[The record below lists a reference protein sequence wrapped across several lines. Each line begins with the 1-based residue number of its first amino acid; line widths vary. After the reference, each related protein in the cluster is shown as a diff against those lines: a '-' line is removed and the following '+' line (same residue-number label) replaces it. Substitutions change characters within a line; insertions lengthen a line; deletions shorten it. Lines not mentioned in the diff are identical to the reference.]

1 MSKKF
6 LDQTGLTY
14 LWTKLKTLLG
24 GKQDKVTGKG
34 LSTND
39 FSNTY
44 KTKLDG
50 IETGANKTTVD
61 SALSASST
69 NPVQNKII
77 NTALENKVDKISG
90 KGLSANDFTDTLK
103 TKLDGIASGANKTV
117 VDASLSTTSTNP
129 VQNKVINTALGNKVD
144 KVSGKGLSTNDFT
157 GELKTKLEGIE
168 EGAEKNYIVYNGA
181 RGYTEEELIGHLVS
195 IYSELNSSE
204 KIVVSITNTSGGSS
218 ENINYAYLF
227 EKSDYSDFETNKT
240 TYKFKLYDTN
250 YNIYTASITNL
261 PTNTYTYEVEN
272 LLNNKVDKVS
282 GKGLSTNDF
291 TTALKEKLEGITA
304 GATKIT
310 VDTALSSTSTN
321 PVQNKIINAALGNKV
336 DKISGKGL
344 STNDFTTALKEKLEN
359 QANDPYSTFVEGVIV
374 EYDGEVILEST
385 KTTSHAK
392 IDLSTFAKKSDVA
405 GIYKIKGTK
414 TFANLPA
421 VAETNEGDVYNVS
434 DAFTTTSKFVEGQGK
449 GYPAGTNV
457 VCVNSDGVKLWDVLS
472 GFIDLSGY
480 QKTSDLVAI
489 TNTEIDTIL
498 AS

>member
-61 SALSASST
+61 SALSASSA

-129 VQNKVINTALGNKVD
+129 VQNKVINTVLGNKVD

-168 EGAEKNYIVYNGA
+168 AGAEKNYIVYNGA

-204 KIVVSITNTSGGSS
+204 KIVVSITNTSGDSS
-218 ENINYAYLF
+218 ENINYVYLF

-261 PTNTYTYEVEN
+261 STNTYTYEVEN
-272 LLNNKVDKVS
+272 LLNNKVDKV
-282 GKGLSTNDF
+282 
-291 TTALKEKLEGITA
+291 
-304 GATKIT
+304 
-310 VDTALSSTSTN
+310 
-321 PVQNKIINAALGNKV
+321 
-336 DKISGKGL
+336 SGKGL

-385 KTTSHAK
+385 KATSHAK

>member
-39 FSNTY
+39 FSNSY

-144 KVSGKGLSTNDFT
+144 KVSGKGLSANDFT

-168 EGAEKNYIVYNGA
+168 AGAEKNYIVYNGA

-204 KIVVSITNTSGGSS
+204 KIVVSITNTSGDSS
-218 ENINYAYLF
+218 ENINYVYLF

-261 PTNTYTYEVEN
+261 STNTYTYEVEN
-272 LLNNKVDKVS
+272 LLNNKVDKV
-282 GKGLSTNDF
+282 
-291 TTALKEKLEGITA
+291 
-304 GATKIT
+304 
-310 VDTALSSTSTN
+310 
-321 PVQNKIINAALGNKV
+321 
-336 DKISGKGL
+336 SGKGL

-421 VAETNEGDVYNVS
+421 VAETNEGDVYNIS

-457 VCVNSDGVKLWDVLS
+457 VCINSDGVKLWDVLS

>member
-90 KGLSANDFTDTLK
+90 KGLSTNDFTDTLK

-117 VDASLSTTSTNP
+117 VDASLSATSTNP

-144 KVSGKGLSTNDFT
+144 KVSGKGLSANDFT
-157 GELKTKLEGIE
+157 TELKTKLEGIE
-168 EGAEKNYIVYNGA
+168 AGAEKNYIVYNGA

-195 IYSELNSSE
+195 IYSELNNSE
-204 KIVVSITNTSGGSS
+204 KIIVSITNTSGGSS
-218 ENINYAYLF
+218 ENINYVYLF

-261 PTNTYTYEVEN
+261 STNTYTYEVEN
-272 LLNNKVDKVS
+272 LLNNKVDKV
-282 GKGLSTNDF
+282 
-291 TTALKEKLEGITA
+291 
-304 GATKIT
+304 
-310 VDTALSSTSTN
+310 
-321 PVQNKIINAALGNKV
+321 
-336 DKISGKGL
+336 SGKGL

-385 KTTSHAK
+385 KATSHAK

>member
-168 EGAEKNYIVYNGA
+168 AGAEKNYIVYNGA

-204 KIVVSITNTSGGSS
+204 KIVVSITNTSGDSS
-218 ENINYAYLF
+218 ENINYVYLF

-261 PTNTYTYEVEN
+261 SINTYTYEVEN
-272 LLNNKVDKVS
+272 LLNNKVDKV
-282 GKGLSTNDF
+282 
-291 TTALKEKLEGITA
+291 
-304 GATKIT
+304 
-310 VDTALSSTSTN
+310 
-321 PVQNKIINAALGNKV
+321 
-336 DKISGKGL
+336 SGKGL

-385 KTTSHAK
+385 KATSHAK

>member
-168 EGAEKNYIVYNGA
+168 AGAEKNYIVYNGA

-195 IYSELNSSE
+195 IYSELNNSE

-218 ENINYAYLF
+218 ENINYVYLF

-261 PTNTYTYEVEN
+261 STNTYTYEVEN
-272 LLNNKVDKVS
+272 LLNNKVDKV
-282 GKGLSTNDF
+282 
-291 TTALKEKLEGITA
+291 
-304 GATKIT
+304 
-310 VDTALSSTSTN
+310 
-321 PVQNKIINAALGNKV
+321 
-336 DKISGKGL
+336 SGKGL

-385 KTTSHAK
+385 KATSHAK

>member
-90 KGLSANDFTDTLK
+90 KGLTTNDFTDTLK

-157 GELKTKLEGIE
+157 TELKTKLEGIE
-168 EGAEKNYIVYNGA
+168 AGAEKNYIVYNGA

-195 IYSELNSSE
+195 IYSELNNSE

-218 ENINYAYLF
+218 ENINYVYLF
-227 EKSDYSDFETNKT
+227 EKK
-240 TYKFKLYDTN
+240 
-250 YNIYTASITNL
+250 
-261 PTNTYTYEVEN
+261 
-272 LLNNKVDKVS
+272 
-282 GKGLSTNDF
+282 
-291 TTALKEKLEGITA
+291 
-304 GATKIT
+304 
-310 VDTALSSTSTN
+310 
-321 PVQNKIINAALGNKV
+321 
-336 DKISGKGL
+336 
-344 STNDFTTALKEKLEN
+344 
-359 QANDPYSTFVEGVIV
+359 
-374 EYDGEVILEST
+374 
-385 KTTSHAK
+385 
-392 IDLSTFAKKSDVA
+392 
-405 GIYKIKGTK
+405 
-414 TFANLPA
+414 
-421 VAETNEGDVYNVS
+421 
-434 DAFTTTSKFVEGQGK
+434 
-449 GYPAGTNV
+449 
-457 VCVNSDGVKLWDVLS
+457 
-472 GFIDLSGY
+472 
-480 QKTSDLVAI
+480 
-489 TNTEIDTIL
+489 
-498 AS
+498 